1 MDLLSGL
8 KKNNT
13 IFNTKGSKYYA
24 TSYNANLDVFAM
36 MTRFNRTDD
45 IINKFHLAIDEDEN
59 LALANLLYILDI
71 RNGKGERRLFKT
83 IYKDLCLNYSAL
95 ALRILPFISELG
107 RFDYVLEGI
116 NTSVEKET
124 VALIKDILNKDLTT
138 NDVSLL
144 AKWLPSIR
152 THNKNNK
159 LAKKLV
165 KLLGMSEKEYRYTL
179 KTLRDKIN
187 IVESNLTNKTY
198 DKIDFSKVPSKA
210 MLKYNNAFN
219 KHLESEFKE
228 YKKSLVKGETKIN
241 TTGLFCYEIIKNI
254 YQNRGDKEL
263 FDLMW
268 QNQKEIV
275 TNKNILVVADTS
287 GSMTGFER
295 IPICASIGLAIYT
308 AERNTGIF
316 KDHFITFSE
325 EPTLQIIK
333 GRTIYEKVQ
342 NMKCINP
349 LNTDI
354 DKVFELI
361 LTTAA
366 ENKIKGEELPSH
378 ILIITDMEFDD
389 GVHSKGGTNFEGW
402 RKAFKDKGY
411 QLPTIIFWNVAGST
425 RGIPITK
432 YDGDV
437 AIISGFSTNLLE
449 NLFTLDN
456 YNPIDV
462 MLEQLTTYLEMLNK

>member
-36 MTRFNRTDD
+36 ISRFNRTDD

-124 VALIKDILNKDLTT
+124 VALIKDRLNKDLTT
-138 NDVSLL
+138 NEVSLL

-263 FDLMW
+263 FDFMW
-268 QNQKEIV
+268 QNQK
-275 TNKNILVVADTS
+275 K
-287 GSMTGFER
+287 
-295 IPICASIGLAIYT
+295 
-308 AERNTGIF
+308 
-316 KDHFITFSE
+316 
-325 EPTLQIIK
+325 
-333 GRTIYEKVQ
+333 
-342 NMKCINP
+342 
-349 LNTDI
+349 
-354 DKVFELI
+354 
-361 LTTAA
+361 
-366 ENKIKGEELPSH
+366 
-378 ILIITDMEFDD
+378 
-389 GVHSKGGTNFEGW
+389 
-402 RKAFKDKGY
+402 
-411 QLPTIIFWNVAGST
+411 
-425 RGIPITK
+425 
-432 YDGDV
+432 
-437 AIISGFSTNLLE
+437 
-449 NLFTLDN
+449 
-456 YNPIDV
+456 
-462 MLEQLTTYLEMLNK
+462 